1 MFTRIHSKHISNCI
15 LYAQD
20 FLRLGKQKGT
30 YQTQTYFSAYVGKQV
45 MNIVIK
51 QTNK

>member
-1 MFTRIHSKHISNCI
+1 MCIHSKHICNCI
-15 LYAQD
+15 FCAKH

-30 YQTQTYFSAYVGKQV
+30 RQMQTYFSAYVEKQV